1 MINFKEVCITG
12 LLIALVIWFGLRYPG
27 HSTRE
32 SELDNMVTPFYT
44 FIPPSLADS
53 FFISHWYPFGVG
65 PFIWCGINVTL
76 LGNVLLFFDKQET
89 PIVGELFVG
98 WFCEML
104 KNVRSILWDFWVGVV
119 GFWNQEKLQISFVQR
134 WSLSDGYCQD
144 SIWIYMGRLGL
155 SFEGDRG
162 IILHG
167 NYKYS
172 NVVYIQNFVSMS
184 TSIQL
189 STKSHTC

>member
-65 PFIWCGINVTL
+65 PFIWCGINVAL

-89 PIVGELFVG
+89 PIAGEIFVG

-104 KNVRSILWDFWVGVV
+104 KKYQVNFVRFLGWCCGILKPGEIANFFCPAAKPEWWLLP
-119 GFWNQEKLQISFVQR
+119 GFNLNLYGSAWFALE
-134 WSLSDGYCQD
+134 
-144 SIWIYMGRLGL
+144 
-155 SFEGDRG
+155 RG

-167 NYKYS
+167 NHKYS